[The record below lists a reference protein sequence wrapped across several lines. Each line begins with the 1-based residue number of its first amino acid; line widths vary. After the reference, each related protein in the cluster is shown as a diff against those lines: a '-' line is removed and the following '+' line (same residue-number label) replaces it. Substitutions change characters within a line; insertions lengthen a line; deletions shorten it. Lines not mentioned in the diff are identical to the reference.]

1 MSTQVP
7 LKHDDADQLSSPDE
21 LDRLLVVVTLRGW
34 IPLLTL
40 LSLCVAAIVWGI
52 FGRIPVTVS
61 GHGILISPGNVK
73 GLQAQ
78 SGGQLAE
85 LDLRVGQRVEKGQK
99 LGTLS
104 QSSLRTEIEQTSRK
118 LLEVRRTHDDAV
130 KLENSRRTL
139 EQASVAEQS
148 ALITKEIRKLQLHI
162 SGLRS
167 KNEVFNRSQ
176 RENLMRTRQLSEKSR
191 DSLTKFLEGLQ
202 TLKKE
207 GLASGQTLLDA
218 ERQLDESQLRL
229 ADLDVKLSEIDVR
242 EIESAENLTVQEN
255 RIADLT
261 LQLKK
266 IEIEDKRSQ
275 QELLEKRAVRET
287 ELNDLQRI
295 LDRLNVD
302 LEQRSQLLSP

>member
-130 KLENSRRTL
+130 KLE
-139 EQASVAEQS
+139 
-148 ALITKEIRKLQLHI
+148 
-162 SGLRS
+162 
-167 KNEVFNRSQ
+167 
-176 RENLMRTRQLSEKSR
+176 
-191 DSLTKFLEGLQ
+191 
-202 TLKKE
+202 
-207 GLASGQTLLDA
+207 
-218 ERQLDESQLRL
+218 
-229 ADLDVKLSEIDVR
+229 
-242 EIESAENLTVQEN
+242 
-255 RIADLT
+255 
-261 LQLKK
+261 
-266 IEIEDKRSQ
+266 
-275 QELLEKRAVRET
+275 
-287 ELNDLQRI
+287 
-295 LDRLNVD
+295 
-302 LEQRSQLLSP
+302 